1 MTFQEVLTALRA
13 RWYAFLAVLLCVA
26 AVGYLAIREKPLY
39 QATAVVAL
47 VPPKEPSVP
56 NQLAAA
62 TPSLAAVGVAV
73 DDLLTSGADADGLR
87 AQGVTDTFTIAPRN
101 NGTSETPA
109 YRVPSEL
116 ITVTGPDPDALVR
129 EAGVLIQAYGAGLH
143 TMQANTGV
151 VDKVQISDATLA
163 PPTAVQLHGSH
174 SRGAIGVALLGFGLA
189 VAVSLRLHNRRK
201 GRSGSAASWDQET
214 NTEEAD
220 AVIV

>member
-1 MTFQEVLTALRA
+1 LTFQEVLSALRG

-73 DDLLTSGADADGLR
+73 DDLITSGADAAGLR
-87 AQGVTDTFTIAPRN
+87 AAGVIDQFTLAPRN

-116 ITVTGPDPDALVR
+116 ITVTGADPEAVER
-129 EAGVLIQAYGAGLH
+129 EAGTLIQAYAAGLRA
-143 TMQANTGV
+143 MQANSGV
-151 VDKVQISDATLA
+151 LDRVQITDTTLA

-174 SRGAIGVALLGFGLA
+174 SRGALGVALLGFGLA
-189 VAVSLRLHNRRK
+189 LATAVRLHNRRR
-201 GRSGSAASWDQET
+201 GRSGVTGWDPDA
-214 NTEEAD
+214 NTEVID
-220 AVIV
+220 AVVV

>member
-47 VPPKEPSVP
+47 FPPKEPSVP

-73 DDLLTSGADADGLR
+73 DDLLTSASQADGLR
-87 AQGVTDTFTIAPRN
+87 GQGVTDQFTIAPRN

-116 ITVTGPDPDALVR
+116 ITVTGPDPDMVEQ
-129 EAGVLIQAYGAGLH
+129 EAGILIKAYGAGLQS
-143 TMQANTGV
+143 MQANSGV
-151 VDKVQISDATLA
+151 LERVQITDTTLA
-163 PPTAVQLHGSH
+163 PPTAVQLHGSR
-174 SRGAIGVALLGFGLA
+174 SRGAVGVALLGFGLA
-189 VAVSLRLHNRRK
+189 VAVALRLHNRRK
-201 GRSGSAASWDQET
+201 TRSGEADWDQNT
-214 NTEEAD
+214 NAEEPD

>member
-1 MTFQEVLTALRA
+1 LTFQEVLTALRT
-13 RWYAFLAVLLCVA
+13 RWYAFTAVLLCVA

-73 DDLLTSGADADGLR
+73 DDLLASGAEADGLR
-87 AQGVTDTFTIAPRN
+87 ARGVTDPFTIAPRN

-116 ITVTGPDPDALVR
+116 ITVTGPNPDTVVQ
-129 EAGVLIQAYGAGLH
+129 EAGTLIQAYAAGLH
-143 TMQANTGV
+143 TMQANSGV
-151 VDKVQISDATLA
+151 LDKVQITDTTLA
-163 PPTAVQLHGSH
+163 PPTAVQLHGSR
-174 SRGAIGVALLGFGLA
+174 SRGALGVALLGFGLA
-189 VAVSLRLHNRRK
+189 VAVAVRLHNRGKR
-201 GRSGSAASWDQET
+201 RSGPAGSWDQNT
-214 NTEEAD
+214 NAEEPD

>member
-13 RWYAFLAVLLCVA
+13 RWYVVLAVLLCVA
-26 AVGYLAIREKPLY
+26 AAGYPAIHAKPLY

-73 DDLLTSGADADGLR
+73 DDLLTSAAEADGLR
-87 AQGVTDTFTIAPRN
+87 AQGVVDQFAIAPRN

-116 ITVTGPDPDALVR
+116 ITVIGPNPDTVVA
-129 EAGVLIQAYGAGLH
+129 EATILIKAYASGLR
-143 TMQANTGV
+143 TMQANSGV
-151 VDKVQISDATLA
+151 VDKVQITDTTLA
-163 PPTAVQLHGSH
+163 PPTAVQLHGSR
-174 SRGAIGVALLGFGLA
+174 SRGAVGVALLGFGLA
-189 VAVSLRLHNRRK
+189 VAVAVRLYNRRK
-201 GRSGSAASWDQET
+201 GRSAKSADWDQDT
-214 NTEEAD
+214 NAEEAD

>member
-13 RWYAFLAVLLCVA
+13 RWYAVLAVLLCVA
-26 AVGYLAIREKPLY
+26 AAGYVAIREKPLY

-73 DDLLTSGADADGLR
+73 DDLLTSAADADGLR
-87 AQGVTDTFTIAPRN
+87 AQGVLDQFVIAPRN

-116 ITVTGPDPDALVR
+116 ITVTGPNPDTVVA
-129 EAGVLIQAYGAGLH
+129 ETAILIKAYGAGLRA
-143 TMQANTGV
+143 MQANSGV
-151 VDKVQISDATLA
+151 IDKVQITDTMLA
-163 PPTAVQLHGSH
+163 PPTAVQLHGSR
-174 SRGAIGVALLGFGLA
+174 SRGAVGVALLGFGLA
-189 VAVSLRLHNRRK
+189 VATALRLHNRRK
-201 GRSGSAASWDQET
+201 GRSEAPADWDQDT
-214 NTEEAD
+214 NAEDTD